1 MRIESWVG
9 VASVSLMLLCGS
21 LASADG
27 RRCVR
32 LTLPA
37 NVEFFSDLNHVVQ
50 GIYDRSPT
58 FRSQCERIARASNL
72 RVRVHINTRIPRV
85 CRAWTVVQREGF
97 QIRADVHLPPGT
109 DYSELIGHEFEH
121 LLEQV
126 EGLDLRRLARVRG
139 SGVWAVERELFES
152 SRAQAAGRIVSAEF
166 YKNRAGVT
174 D

>member
-9 VASVSLMLLCGS
+9 GAVVSVLLWCGGM
-21 LASADG
+21 ASADG
-27 RRCVR
+27 RRCDRV
-32 LTLPA
+32 TLPE
-37 NVEFFSDLNHVVQ
+37 NVEFFSDLDRVVQ
-50 GIYDRSPT
+50 RIYDRSPT
-58 FRSQCERIARASNL
+58 FRSQCERIGSAPNL
-72 RVRVHINTRIPRV
+72 RVRVHIDTRIPRV
-85 CRAWTVVQREGF
+85 CRALTVVKRQGF

-139 SGVWAVERELFES
+139 SGVWSVERELFES
-152 SRAQAAGRIVSAEF
+152 DRAQDAGRIVAAEF
-166 YKNRAGVT
+166 YKNRARA